1 MSCRV
6 ENGKAILRSGKESK
20 LFNTLLEATN
30 NIDQATDIYETVHS
44 KDFIDWFGDW
54 TQNYES
60 DIYGFKDEN
69 GEPKLIKEDNGF
81 WSFKNTKGDT
91 WEVALEIKEKS
102 TALNIDREAQADL
115 VNTLVGFITK
125 VRRENPNKFK
135 SNKAVEKYFG
145 LIKDSKYKGELANK
159 LLMEAFPGADFTQAK
174 ELYEILTSQGVD
186 AMFDA
191 VPDNVTLNEAGTDE
205 YVAWEVFTG
214 AYARWNSDINPVT
227 GNRDRVGV
235 RELLQDAL
243 SDYGFRLQDREGTI
257 EEFEDTPER
266 IYSMSSF
273 QEDPRTKLSSEA
285 KAIIGNIELN
295 ELNIFGYPKVLS
307 IGKAYAVMAEATVGE
322 PTYAEMLSK
331 LDHRSNF
338 RPEAKAILD
347 KLQGSEITAKEEAA
361 LFTNFKS
368 AYNNFIL
375 FKSESTEDAE
385 TGKIT
390 YTNKVFNSNQSQISK
405 KAKEQFQRNSRERT
419 IKNPRAVYEVDP
431 FTGNIKAVK
440 EGKIEQLEKLWGK
453 INKVKQEKI
462 GVWDIEDIDALG
474 EYLWTLGMELGP
486 TMQSTQENLLKYYQ
500 IGNEQGDKDRV
511 LFNKLVFSEN
521 QTMGSF
527 VDLLKNNKD
536 IYIEKSSLIN
546 KVAEIAPLFDS
557 KPFGSFISG
566 TGKQYYPINLPSRLN
581 ELMSAINNPKESG
594 KTIEIL
600 NQFLDGPLFNPYS
613 SDKYKS
619 PLVSMLHSS
628 KTVRENFIHE
638 VLDSYKA
645 ADEFVATMD
654 YDNQS
659 SRVSLIER
667 LVAYTNNGNETF
679 TKIAI
684 PIQAGRQSLDFI
696 TLVRY
701 AMYSKFGINASKA
714 DLIQSIIIQD
724 LARIDQANDA
734 LMEAYIENNISSLI
748 EGYHYTNPAD
758 PYAKDGAA
766 FTMTQIS
773 GLENTLLNDKSRM
786 SAYAKQYVLYSSAS
800 KEKQDDLDFIE
811 REEFERLLAEKTTAV
826 TDKLKVY
833 EERLSE
839 RLNTY
844 DINAIKDVSAD
855 LNTPAKKQA
864 FLENYIFDNFLG
876 KIEIAKVL
884 RSGFSFSKNTEAFYK
899 RMALLKTPGNKLFLK
914 GQSEKDLDWGMT
926 ETYNAVTIRDFDFTD
941 KARAMEVASSLE
953 TMLVG
958 QGIDMFEAQELA
970 GAYTSVNKS
979 DAQSFISLD
988 MYRGIMQG
996 MGQWEAKD
1004 QEAFKNAK
1012 ETGLYIDNDQ
1022 NPRPIYPLKPFHEE
1036 ISLQGGVNA
1045 LFMDKNS
1052 YTVVTPELA
1061 SKYSYLR
1068 PMLEAMN
1075 NGVDVVNTES
1085 ATKGARKNIQDFQS
1099 KGDLNDATVIAMDSN
1114 MLRFPQIMP
1123 RTKKTDI
1130 AFNRQIRK
1138 NLVANLQPEG
1148 LYTIGGKKMTGV
1160 ELMSI
1165 YQQAVA
1171 TNITE
1176 DTKNIA
1182 DALGVTKLEGLRG
1195 KEGSKEYIDAKK
1207 EYLKNVRD
1215 RIAEQVQERDLPDNY
1230 LEALNL
1236 VTTGTDWRFKIPLS
1250 FPNYQ
1255 AKFEGMFMSIYHN
1268 ELFNQKLKGQEL
1280 VQIAELGGH
1289 DVSGE
1294 LEFYDGIN
1302 AAQIRVKAST
1312 LGLDPNVNIADVDP
1326 ARLTVVGYRIPQQGK
1341 NSALVMQVVDF
1352 LPESH
1357 EKAIMVPGGITV
1369 QMGSDFDVDKLNV
1382 IFPEVDVDDNVIK
1395 PDYSKEASEMNR
1407 LERNNVIFDT
1417 FRSILMDPKHLKEV
1431 IKPLDNNSIKDA
1443 REFLADKINIDST
1456 LDYNDP
1462 MAEIDME
1469 ERAKLGAALIGLYSN
1484 QLAGRNVAE
1493 SVKKLEIKASYAPI
1507 IDDKTYAKLGVTKDS
1522 AGNFTDSNISEHLSS
1537 AVDYAND
1544 PIQAS
1549 VNDNIYTSPV
1559 LGMFYSAGITIE
1571 TALNFVN
1578 QPIIREITKYASD
1591 NALSIGKFK
1600 EAIDFVAKKY
1610 KISIPDAPNFPMSSI
1625 QLKDSL
1631 SETDLYQPNSPFEK
1645 LQSQYLINFKTFYKA
1660 GVALQTVNKIITPD
1674 NLDNV
1679 TELASINA
1687 WIDTENLYLNNP
1699 ESLIQGAEELIQHH
1713 KTIKESLSP
1722 IVSAYRGIF
1731 ETIITE
1737 TKRVGFIN
1745 NTPAFTNFKSD
1756 LQDVLGQSK
1765 FTDAQHKVIDRALFL
1780 HIMTKPHSPFI
1791 EGGLISADNFN
1802 NMYVNPTNNLITKLQ
1817 NIRESYP
1824 ELNNNLFLQSLE
1836 ADPSNDETGLFL
1848 LRLDVPI
1855 GISTADKNELTN
1867 DLERLIQPAMP
1878 AEIQTFGKLLI
1889 ANQILTSGF
1898 NPTFGSYIDLIPSEV
1913 LTTNIL
1919 NENAQSPVQY
1929 FKQESEELMRTN
1941 YFDNFTHDFVRT
1953 YGLQRPKG
1961 VPLLKYIKK
1970 IGRVDN
1976 QGFVSFNTTD
1986 SRIYGDNNATLD
1998 YFLSSFQGKSAIFV
2012 HVEGGKYRLLSQ
2024 LGKSRK
2030 LNESIGLSNSTS
2042 LIASNLGTTN
2052 KPGPRDSKPAD
2063 VSTINEDTAV
2073 VRTVDNTDCL

>member
-1 MSCRV
+1 
-6 ENGKAILRSGKESK
+6 
-20 LFNTLLEATN
+20 
-30 NIDQATDIYETVHS
+30 
-44 KDFIDWFGDW
+44 
-54 TQNYES
+54 
-60 DIYGFKDEN
+60 
-69 GEPKLIKEDNGF
+69 
-81 WSFKNTKGDT
+81 
-91 WEVALEIKEKS
+91 
-102 TALNIDREAQADL
+102 
-115 VNTLVGFITK
+115 
-125 VRRENPNKFK
+125 
-135 SNKAVEKYFG
+135 
-145 LIKDSKYKGELANK
+145 
-159 LLMEAFPGADFTQAK
+159 
-174 ELYEILTSQGVD
+174 
-186 AMFDA
+186 
-191 VPDNVTLNEAGTDE
+191 
-205 YVAWEVFTG
+205 
-214 AYARWNSDINPVT
+214 
-227 GNRDRVGV
+227 
-235 RELLQDAL
+235 
-243 SDYGFRLQDREGTI
+243 
-257 EEFEDTPER
+257 
-266 IYSMSSF
+266 
-273 QEDPRTKLSSEA
+273 
-285 KAIIGNIELN
+285 
-295 ELNIFGYPKVLS
+295 
-307 IGKAYAVMAEATVGE
+307 
-322 PTYAEMLSK
+322 
-331 LDHRSNF
+331 
-338 RPEAKAILD
+338 
-347 KLQGSEITAKEEAA
+347 
-361 LFTNFKS
+361 
-368 AYNNFIL
+368 
-375 FKSESTEDAE
+375 
-385 TGKIT
+385 
-390 YTNKVFNSNQSQISK
+390 
-405 KAKEQFQRNSRERT
+405 
-419 IKNPRAVYEVDP
+419 
-431 FTGNIKAVK
+431 
-440 EGKIEQLEKLWGK
+440 
-453 INKVKQEKI
+453 
-462 GVWDIEDIDALG
+462 
-474 EYLWTLGMELGP
+474 
-486 TMQSTQENLLKYYQ
+486 
-500 IGNEQGDKDRV
+500 
-511 LFNKLVFSEN
+511 
-521 QTMGSF
+521 
-527 VDLLKNNKD
+527 
-536 IYIEKSSLIN
+536 
-546 KVAEIAPLFDS
+546 
-557 KPFGSFISG
+557 
-566 TGKQYYPINLPSRLN
+566 
-581 ELMSAINNPKESG
+581 
-594 KTIEIL
+594 
-600 NQFLDGPLFNPYS
+600 
-613 SDKYKS
+613 
-619 PLVSMLHSS
+619 MLHSS

-667 LVAYTNNGNETF
+667 LVAYTNNGNQTF

-696 TLVRY
+696 TMPRVSSY
-701 AMYSKFGINASKA
+701 GTFGINASKA

-734 LMEAYIENNISSLI
+734 ILEAFRENNSSSLI

-773 GLENTLLNDKSRM
+773 GLENTLLEDGSKM
-786 SAYAKQYVLYSSAS
+786 SDYTKQYVIG
-800 KEKQDDLDFIE
+800 EDFLQKD
-811 REEFERLLAEKTTAV
+811 EFERLLAEKTTAV

-839 RLNTY
+839 RLKTY
-844 DINAIKDVSAD
+844 DINALKDVSAE

-914 GQSEKDLDWGMT
+914 GQSEKDLDWGMP

-941 KARAMEVASSLE
+941 KARAMEVASSLQAV
-953 TMLVG
+953 LIG
-958 QGIDMFEAQELA
+958 QGMDMYEAAELA
-970 GAYTSVNKS
+970 GEYINVNKS

-1148 LYTIGGKKMTGV
+1148 LYTIGGKKMTGI

-1171 TNITE
+1171 ANITE

-1236 VTTGTDWRFKIPLS
+1236 VTTGTEWRFKIPLS

-1357 EKAIMVPGGITV
+1357 EKVIMVPGGITV
-1369 QMGSDFDVDKLNV
+1369 QQGSDFDIDKLNL
-1382 IFPEVDVDDNVIK
+1382 IFPEVDVDGNVIK

-1578 QPIIREITKYASD
+1578 QPIIREVTKYASD

-1600 EAIDFVAKKY
+1600 EAIDFVAAGY
-1610 KISIPDAPNFPMSSI
+1610 GVRAGAIVPISTMNSTELKINLETPNPTKQI
-1625 QLKDSL
+1625 D
-1631 SETDLYQPNSPFEK
+1631 
-1645 LQSQYLINFKTFYKA
+1645 YLLNFNKFFMA

-1722 IVSAYRGIF
+1722 IVSSYRGIF
-1731 ETIITE
+1731 ETIIKE

-1780 HIMTKPHSPFI
+1780 HIMTRPHSPFI

-1867 DLERLIQPAMP
+1867 DLERLIKSSN

-1913 LTTNIL
+1913 LTTNVL
-1919 NENAQSPVQY
+1919 NKSAQSPVQY

>member
-20 LFNTLLEATN
+20 LFNTLLEATGT
-30 NIDQATDIYETVHS
+30 IDQATDIYEQVHS
-44 KDFIDWFGDW
+44 KDFTDWFGDW

-102 TALNIDREAQADL
+102 TALGIDREAQADL

-135 SNKAVEKYFG
+135 SNKEVEKYFG
-145 LIKDSKYKGELANK
+145 LIKDSEYKGELANK
-159 LLMEAFPGADFTQAK
+159 LLMEAFPGANFTQAK
-174 ELYEILTSQGVD
+174 ELYEILNSQGVD

-243 SDYGFRLQDREGTI
+243 SDYGFRLQDREGTM

-375 FKSESTEDAE
+375 FKSESTEDAVS
-385 TGKIT
+385 GKIT

-453 INKVKQEKI
+453 INKVKQENKAWS
-462 GVWDIEDIDALG
+462 VEDIDALG

-486 TMQSTQENLLKYYQ
+486 TLQSTQENLLKYYQ

-536 IYIEKSSLIN
+536 IYTAKSSLIN

-600 NQFLDGPLFNPYS
+600 NQFLDGPLFNPYKS
-613 SDKYKS
+613 NKYKS

-667 LVAYTNNGNETF
+667 LVAYNNNGNETF

-734 LMEAYIENNISSLI
+734 ILEAFRENNSSSLI

-773 GLENTLLNDKSRM
+773 GLENTLLEDGSKM
-786 SAYAKQYVLYSSAS
+786 SDYTKQYVIG
-800 KEKQDDLDFIE
+800 EDFLQKD
-811 REEFERLLAEKTTAV
+811 EFERLLAEKTTAV

-844 DINAIKDVSAD
+844 DINIIKDVNSE
-855 LNTPAKKQA
+855 LRSPAKKQA
-864 FLENYIFDNFLG
+864 FIENYIFDNFLG

-914 GQSEKDLDWGMT
+914 GQSEKDLDWGMP

-953 TMLVG
+953 AMLVG

-1075 NGVDVVNTES
+1075 NDVDVVNTES

-1148 LYTIGGKKMTGV
+1148 LYNIGGKKMTGV
-1160 ELMSI
+1160 ELMNV

-1171 TNITE
+1171 ANIAE

-1215 RIAEQVQERDLPDNY
+1215 KIAEQVKERDLPDNY

-1236 VTTGTDWRFKIPLS
+1236 VTTGDWRFKIPLS

-1312 LGLDPNVNIADVDP
+1312 LGLDPNTNIADIDP
-1326 ARLTVVGYRIPQQGK
+1326 SRLTVVGYRIPQQGK

-1369 QMGSDFDVDKLNV
+1369 QMGSDFDVDKLNL
-1382 IFPEVDVDDNVIK
+1382 IFPEVDVDGNVIK

-1443 REFLADKINIDST
+1443 REFLAGKINIDST

-1507 IDDKTYAKLGVTKDS
+1507 IDDKAYTKLGVTKDS
-1522 AGNFTDSNISEHLSS
+1522 AGNFTDSNISEHLSA

-1578 QPIIREITKYASD
+1578 QPIIREVTKYASD

-1600 EAIDFVAKKY
+1600 EAIEFVSEKNDIGDLK
-1610 KISIPDAPNFPMSSI
+1610 SINVIGMDSI
-1625 QLKDSL
+1625 QMKNNLT
-1631 SETDLYQPNSPFEK
+1631 EPEPNV
-1645 LQSQYLINFKTFYKA
+1645 QAIYLANFNKFFMA

-1731 ETIITE
+1731 ETIIKE

-1780 HIMTKPHSPFI
+1780 HIMTRPHSPFI
-1791 EGGLISADNFN
+1791 EGGLISKDNFN
-1802 NMYVNPTNNLITKLQ
+1802 NMYVNPNNNLITKLQ
-1817 NIRESYP
+1817 DIREAYP

-1848 LRLDVPI
+1848 IRLDVPI

-1867 DLERLIQPAMP
+1867 DLERLIKSSNK
-1878 AEIQTFGKLLI
+1878 EIQTFGKLLI

-1919 NENAQSPVQY
+1919 NKSAQSPVQY

-1970 IGRVDN
+1970 IGKVDN
-1976 QGFVSFNTTD
+1976 QGFVSFEANN

-2030 LNESIGLSNSTS
+2030 LNESIGLSNSAS
-2042 LIASNLGTTN
+2042 LIASNLGTTS
-2052 KPGPRDSKPAD
+2052 KPGPRNSKPAE
-2063 VSTINEDTAV
+2063 VSTINEDTGV